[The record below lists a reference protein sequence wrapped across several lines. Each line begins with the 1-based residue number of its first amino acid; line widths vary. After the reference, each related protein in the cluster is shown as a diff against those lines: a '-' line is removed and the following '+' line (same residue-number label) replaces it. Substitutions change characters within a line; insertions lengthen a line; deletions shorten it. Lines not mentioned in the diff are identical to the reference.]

1 MKSNFFITAALL
13 ALAAPAWASDCE
25 HLYTQHL
32 AADLALSYEQFDQT
46 MDAGFRSLSTA
57 GCHRQA
63 ADLIEAYIAEHD
75 APQRSLRWHV
85 AQLRAMD
92 GDSGA
97 AVASARSV
105 LSATEDFTTQPLR
118 WNDYVLATIAFLEQ
132 DRAALQFH
140 RDQVALGVDAH
151 QGNAMNLRLLDSLL
165 RHFDH
170 SYAYAMQHIEESP
183 ESD

>member
-1 MKSNFFITAALL
+1 MQSTALITAALL
-13 ALAAPAWASDCE
+13 TLAAPAWATDCQQ
-25 HLYTQHL
+25 LYEQHL
-32 AADLALSYEQFDQT
+32 AADLALTYEQFDQT
-46 MDAGFRSLSTA
+46 MDAGFRPLAAA
-57 GCHRQA
+57 GCSRQA

-105 LSATEDFTTQPLR
+105 LSESEDFTEKPLR

-132 DRAALQFH
+132 DREALQFH
-140 RDQVALGVDAH
+140 RDQVALGVPEH
-151 QGNAMNLRLLDSLL
+151 PGNAMNLRLLDSLL
-165 RHFDH
+165 RNFDH
-170 SYAYAMQHIEESP
+170 SYAYATQHIGE
-183 ESD
+183 D